1 MVVTTRKCQYCI
13 TWTLT
18 KSILCGNISLKVSV
32 LFDVNSDK
40 KSVVLF
46 CINSVKVSE
55 FHIWSLKLSSYCF
68 LSFAYLWT
76 CLKQSSFIVIRK
88 KIIRWGSHFCM
99 SLFPSIPPSVTHYI
113 FSGIVHHLIII
124 FGTHMQNNDIVRCF
138 FHFFKILIFW
148 AVRGQQWT
156 TISPTK
162 GQQIA
167 QKEK

>member
-1 MVVTTRKCQYCI
+1 M
-13 TWTLT
+13 
-18 KSILCGNISLKVSV
+18 
-32 LFDVNSDK
+32 
-40 KSVVLF
+40 
-46 CINSVKVSE
+46 
-55 FHIWSLKLSSYCF
+55 SSYCF

-167 QKEK
+167 QKEKWQLHLSCTISQEQYSIWSWFLIHLCKMIISPGIFLIFLNFDFSGC